1 MPQACRVC
9 ILPHKA
15 EIEAAMGQGATL
27 ATVATL
33 FEVSE
38 SAASRHRRDHLARV
52 QVTPKAGDHIQAAE
66 AMIAQAR
73 ATRVFDS
80 YDEAEAVYLR
90 SIAAALDA
98 KPDNP
103 SILHEFR
110 VTLGSFRPEKPKV
123 PATDEQWELA
133 ELIAT
138 LSGPPPGTWD
148 AVFKAVITAGGSE
161 EAAFAAASAACGNPD
176 AIKWPGMIDGV
187 PQGPLP
193 TDAQLEA
200 LEVRR
205 QAVLNRR

>member
-1 MPQACRVC
+1 MPQVC
-9 ILPHKA
+9 KVCNSPHKA

-27 ATVATL
+27 ATIATL

-52 QVTPKAGDHIQAAE
+52 QAPTTGGDHIQAAE

-73 ATRVFDS
+73 ATRLFDA

-110 VTLGSFRPEKPKV
+110 VTVESFRPEKPRETAV
-123 PATDEQWELA
+123 SEQQELA
-133 ELIAT
+133 ELIASMT
-138 LSGPPPGTWD
+138 GPPAGTYE
-148 AVFKAVITAGGSE
+148 AVHSAVIAAGGSE
-161 EAAFAAASAACGNPD
+161 GAAFAAANAAVGNPD
-176 AIKWPGMIDGV
+176 PIRHQRMVAGV
-187 PQGPLP
+187 
-193 TDAQLEA
+193 AQDD
-200 LEVRR
+200 
-205 QAVLNRR
+205 